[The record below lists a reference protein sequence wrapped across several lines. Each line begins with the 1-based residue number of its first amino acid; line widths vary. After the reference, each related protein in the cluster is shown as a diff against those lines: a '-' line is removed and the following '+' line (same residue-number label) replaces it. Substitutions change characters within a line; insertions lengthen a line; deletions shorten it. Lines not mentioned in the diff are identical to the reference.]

1 MGKGNTEVSLSCV
14 DFDMASKYLQGHAR
28 DTGGILVEVRRNT
41 GFIYLY
47 RDISWNFVRW
57 WKYEEGE

>member
-1 MGKGNTEVSLSCV
+1 MGKMGKGNTEVSLSCV

-47 RDISWNFVRW
+47 RDIS
-57 WKYEEGE
+57 